1 MPPSAAAAAA
11 ASMGLPGIPGLTMPP
26 TSMSG
31 SNASEMMAR
40 ERERLQKLGECD
52 QPILIIPWIFNMI
65 LYNVDT
71 NICKITF
78 VILISI

>member
-52 QPILIIPWIFNMI
+52 HPLLIKLWFYNMI
-65 LYNVDT
+65 IIQCRYKYLDNA
-71 NICKITF
+71 
-78 VILISI
+78 

>member
-31 SNASEMMAR
+31 SNASEMMSR
-40 ERERLQKLGECD
+40 ERERLQKLGEYEYGF
-52 QPILIIPWIFNMI
+52 L
-65 LYNVDT
+65 T
-71 NICKITF
+71 
-78 VILISI
+78 

>member
-40 ERERLQKLGECD
+40 ERERLQKIGECD
-52 QPILIIPWIFNMI
+52 QPILIILWIYIMI
-65 LYNVDT
+65 IIQCRYKYLDNAE
-71 NICKITF
+71 K
-78 VILISI
+78 S